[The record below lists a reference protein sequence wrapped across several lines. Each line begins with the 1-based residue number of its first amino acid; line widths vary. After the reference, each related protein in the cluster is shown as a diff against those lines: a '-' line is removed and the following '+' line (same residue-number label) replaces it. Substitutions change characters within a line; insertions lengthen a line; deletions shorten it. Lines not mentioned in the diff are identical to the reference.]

1 MNRGLLLNFS
11 LAVLRSIAGC
21 GAAIGEVAHSDG
33 GVKCRQRRLQI
44 LNIPSTPVPKNERKR
59 TARQTTNDARTSV
72 KSRNIGT

>member
-33 GVKCRQRRLQI
+33 GV
-44 LNIPSTPVPKNERKR
+44 E
-59 TARQTTNDARTSV
+59 
-72 KSRNIGT
+72 